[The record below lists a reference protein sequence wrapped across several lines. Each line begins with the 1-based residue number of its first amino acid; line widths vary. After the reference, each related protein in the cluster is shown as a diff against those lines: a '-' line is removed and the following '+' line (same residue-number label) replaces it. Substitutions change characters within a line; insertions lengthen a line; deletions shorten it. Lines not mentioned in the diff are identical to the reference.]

1 VIKSQQLF
9 FEYKSYDE
17 GEAATQVLNGID
29 IDISDGDF
37 VAILGHNGSGKS
49 TLARHLNALLIPT
62 GGTLWVNGKD
72 TSDPANVWSIRQ
84 STGMLFQNPDNQIV
98 ASTVEEDVAFGPEN
112 LGVASAEIRKRVDDA
127 LAQVGMSEF
136 TTAQPH
142 YLSGGQKQ
150 RVAIAGVLAMKS
162 DCIVLDEPTAM
173 LDPQGR
179 KEVLDAVQRLNKENG
194 ITVILITHFM
204 EEAAAYANRILVME
218 QGKIKLDGTPTEV
231 FEQVPEMKRLGLGA
245 PKITELAY
253 RLNLPTVLN
262 VDEFLKIA
270 PPLKSIASV
279 QSQIKNSASIVEFKN
294 VTHTYSPG
302 TTFERTAISDINF
315 EINKGELV
323 AIIGHTGSGKSTLI
337 QHFNSLLKPTTG
349 QVIVNGQNINENKKH
364 QRDNRMGVGLVFQY
378 PEYQLFEATVF
389 KDVSFGPMR
398 MGLPEEE
405 INTRVKAAL
414 SIVGI
419 VEDSYEK
426 SPFELSGG
434 QKRRV
439 AIAGV
444 LAMQPKILV
453 LDEPAAG
460 LDPGGKAEIMA
471 ELKKMHEELGMTI
484 VVVSHSMDD
493 VAAIADRIFVLGN
506 GLLVCEGT
514 PKEVFAQA
522 EMLQN
527 IGLDVPEICKLFT
540 ALGKNEGIFTIDE
553 AVEVFS

>member
-1 VIKSQQLF
+1 VIKSQELF
-9 FEYKSYDE
+9 FEYKAYDE

-29 IDISDGDF
+29 ISIADGEF

-49 TLARHLNALLIPT
+49 TLARHLNALLVPT
-62 GGTLWVNGKD
+62 SGTLWVNGKD
-72 TSDPANVWSIRQ
+72 TSDPANVWNIRQ

-112 LGVASAEIRKRVDDA
+112 LGIAPAEIRKRVDDA
-127 LAQVGMSEF
+127 LSQVGMSEF
-136 TTAQPH
+136 KTAQPH

-179 KEVLDAVQRLNKENG
+179 KEVLDAVLRLNRESG

-204 EEAAAYANRILVME
+204 EEAALANRILVME
-218 QGKIKLDGTPTEV
+218 QGKVKLDGTPKEV
-231 FEQVPEMKRLGLGA
+231 FGQVAEMTKLRVGV

-253 RLNLPTVLN
+253 RLNLPTVLT
-262 VDEFLKIA
+262 VDEFLEFA
-270 PPLKSIASV
+270 PLPKDISPAQPIIKKSIP
-279 QSQIKNSASIVEFKN
+279 IVEFKS
-294 VTHTYSPG
+294 VTHIYSSG
-302 TTFERTAISDINF
+302 STFEKTAINDINF
-315 EINKGELV
+315 KINKGELI

-337 QHFNSLLKPTTG
+337 QHFNSLLKPTSG
-349 QVIVNGQNINENKKH
+349 QVIVDEQDINESKKQ

-378 PEYQLFEATVF
+378 PEYQLFETTVF
-389 KDVSFGPMR
+389 RDVAFGPKR
-398 MGLPEEE
+398 MGLLEEE
-405 INTRVKAAL
+405 INERVKSAL

-419 VEDSYEK
+419 SEDLYEK

-444 LAMQPKILV
+444 LAMRPKILV

-460 LDPGGKAEIMA
+460 LDPGGKAEIMS

-493 VAAIADRIFVLGN
+493 VAAIADRILVLGN
-506 GLLVCEGT
+506 GSLVCEGT

-522 EMLQN
+522 KMLQS

-540 ALGKNEGIFTIDE
+540 ALGKNQGIFTIEE
-553 AVEVFS
+553 AVEVLS